1 MTAYKKDRQRKK
13 RSKIGRLKQFFKE
26 KQNKKEVQIQAYM
39 YVHVLTAY
47 DQYANWLKAKKS
59 FWLIIVAFHSLHVFG
74 SCPRVYSVQQ
84 SLILNHCL
92 VLFRGLYLLEQ
103 LILPGQQTNSVHR
116 SPLLQLLQVSTQ
128 CMICIYM
135 QSPMQ
140 LFLSCHAMLFPE
152 KWLFTFELHFL
163 SKLFHQPTK

>member
-1 MTAYKKDRQRKK
+1 
-13 RSKIGRLKQFFKE
+13 
-26 KQNKKEVQIQAYM
+26 M

-47 DQYANWLKAKKS
+47 NQYANWLKAKKS

-74 SCPRVYSVQQ
+74 SCPRVYGVQQ

-163 SKLFHQPTK
+163 SKLFYQPTK